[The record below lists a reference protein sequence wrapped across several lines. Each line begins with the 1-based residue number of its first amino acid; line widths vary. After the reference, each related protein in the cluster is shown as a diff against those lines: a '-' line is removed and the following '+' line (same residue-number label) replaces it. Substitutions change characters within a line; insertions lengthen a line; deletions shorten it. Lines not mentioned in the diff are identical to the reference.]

1 MMTMVCENHE
11 LSDFIKT
18 NLSKNNAF
26 LVEFSKGFFFMS
38 DDDSANAE

>member
-1 MMTMVCENHE
+1 MMTMVCETHE

-26 LVEFSKGFFFMS
+26 LVEFSKGSFFML